1 MELDPLLSNAFVLGG
16 LAAAWAIIVYVL
28 SRILP
33 ATGEPY
39 YRVRLLLSVISLVT
53 SCVCLFL
60 ILRIPDW
67 RLMWIRWTERDDYCA
82 LPGHAALYWFFIDG
96 ARFAF
101 AAPVFAYIAFRLAD
115 SAWFK
120 AFSLISLVAATIVLA
135 LTIHGLHRSTFW
147 PL

>member
-1 MELDPLLSNAFVLGG
+1 MELDPLLSNALVVGG
-16 LAAAWAIIVYVL
+16 LTAAWAITVCVL
-28 SRILP
+28 SRIIKPTSEP
-33 ATGEPY
+33 AKQ
-39 YRVRLLLSVISLVT
+39 VLLFLSVISLVA

-67 RLMWIRWTERDDYCA
+67 RLIWIRWSESDYCS

-101 AAPVFAYIAFRLAD
+101 AAPVLAYLAFRLAG
-115 SAWFK
+115 SGWLK
-120 AFSLISLVAATIVLA
+120 VCSLISLVVAAIVLA
-135 LTIHGLHRSTFW
+135 LTIHGLHRSSFW